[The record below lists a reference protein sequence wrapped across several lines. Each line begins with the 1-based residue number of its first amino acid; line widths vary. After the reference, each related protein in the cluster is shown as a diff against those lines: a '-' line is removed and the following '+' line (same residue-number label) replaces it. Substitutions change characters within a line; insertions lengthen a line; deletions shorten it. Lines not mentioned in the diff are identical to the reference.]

1 MGMPSFRLRIRGRLY
16 AGFMALVVVGLVMA
30 VVAVWNL
37 RAVQSQV
44 ARASALSDSTARA
57 LEISTHL
64 QAIQRANLRYIYDA
78 NESAMREAS
87 ERETAATE
95 LLQVGAKG
103 TFSEERRKLYNDLIA
118 DIAKMKTLRDNLS
131 DAVNEARTGKA
142 TLLPSG
148 DELTVKMNKLSDVAR
163 AAVDEDTASLVADLE
178 SRLLLVQVAN
188 WRFLALRDTKGP
200 ANFRTNADGAAQRL
214 AAIEKSPQATELR
227 NSLAPVKTSL
237 GIYKSAFETTSAAM
251 LQADEIY
258 YKSLAP
264 LIADSIAKLK
274 VAETAL
280 KKDYKESRSQAEA
293 TIDGTTSMQEIVG
306 GVATLFGLIVA
317 FLIARGIV
325 GPLTAMTRV
334 MGKLAGGDL
343 AVEIPSR
350 GKADEIGDMAKA
362 IDVFKTN
369 MIDTERMRHEQTEI
383 EARQA
388 EDRKKDMVRLADQ
401 FEQAV
406 GEIVDTVSSASS
418 ELEAAAGTLTTTAT
432 RAQDLSTEVAS
443 ASQEA
448 SANVQA
454 VASATEELSSSVSE
468 IARQVQESARI
479 ASEAV
484 GQATKTNARVG
495 ELSKAAARIGDVV
508 ELINT
513 IAGQTNLL
521 ALNATIEAARA
532 GEAGRGFAVVAT
544 EVKALAEQTAKAT
557 GEIAQ
562 QVSGI
567 QAATEESVGSIREI
581 SGTIERLSEISS
593 TVAAAVEEQGAAT
606 QEISRNVQQAA
617 HGTQRVSTNIG
628 DVQRGASDTGSASSQ
643 VLSAARSL
651 SSDSNRL
658 KLEVSKFLNSVHAA

>member
-1 MGMPSFRLRIRGRLY
+1 MPSFRLRIRGRLY

-37 RAVQSQV
+37 RSVQEQV
-44 ARASALSDSTARA
+44 AKASAFSDSTARV

-64 QAIQRANLRYIYDA
+64 QAIQRANLRYVYDA

-103 TFSEERRKLYNDLIA
+103 TLSEERRKVYNDLIA
-118 DIAKMKTLRDNLS
+118 DIAKMKSLRDNLG

-148 DELTVKMNKLSDVAR
+148 DELTVKMNKLVDVAR

-178 SRLLLVQVAN
+178 SRLLLVQIAN

-200 ANFRTNADGAAQRL
+200 ANFRTNVDRAAQRL
-214 AAIEKSPQATELR
+214 AALEKSPQAAELR
-227 NSLAPVKTSL
+227 ATLTPVKTSL

-258 YKSLAP
+258 HKSLAP
-264 LIADSIAKLK
+264 LIVESIAKLK

-280 KKDYKESRSQAEA
+280 KKDYKDSRSQAEA
-293 TIDGTTSMQEIVG
+293 VIDSTTSVQEIAG
-306 GVATLFGLIVA
+306 GIATLLGLIVA
-317 FLIARGIV
+317 VLIARSIV
-325 GPLTAMTRV
+325 GPLTAMTRA
-334 MGKLAGGDL
+334 MGALAGGDL
-343 AVEIPSR
+343 AVEIPGR

-369 MIDTERMRHEQTEI
+369 MIDTERMRHEQTET

-388 EDRKKDMVRLADQ
+388 KDRKKDMVRLADQ

-406 GEIVDTVSSASS
+406 GEIVDAVSSASS
-418 ELEAAAGTLTTTAT
+418 ELEASAGTLTATAT

-448 SANVQA
+448 TANVQA

-479 ASEAV
+479 AGEAV
-484 GQATKTNARVG
+484 GQATKTNARVS

-508 ELINT
+508 ELIST

-532 GEAGRGFAVVAT
+532 GEAGRGFAVVAS

-606 QEISRNVQQAA
+606 REISRNVQQAA
-617 HGTQRVSTNIG
+617 HGTLRVSTNIG

-651 SSDSNRL
+651 SADSNRL
-658 KLEVSKFLNSVHAA
+658 KLEVTRFLESVHAA

>member
-1 MGMPSFRLRIRGRLY
+1 MPSFRLRIRGRLY
-16 AGFMALVVVGLVMA
+16 AGFMALVAVGLVMA
-30 VVAVWNL
+30 VVAIWNL
-37 RAVQSQV
+37 RSVQDQV
-44 ARASALSDSTARA
+44 AQQSTLSDSTARV

-78 NESAMREAS
+78 DEAAMKEAS
-87 ERETAATE
+87 EREAAATE

-103 TFSEERRKLYNDLIA
+103 TISEERRKLYNGLIA
-118 DIAKMKTLRDNLS
+118 DIARMRSLRDNLG

-148 DELTVKMNKLSDVAR
+148 DELTAKVAKLVDVAR

-178 SRLLLVQVAN
+178 SRLLFVQIAN

-200 ANFRTNADGAAQRL
+200 ANFRTNVDRAMQRL
-214 AAIEKSPQATELR
+214 SALEKSPQATELR
-227 NSLAPVKTSL
+227 ATLAPVKTSL

-258 YKSLAP
+258 HKSLAP
-264 LIADSIAKLK
+264 LIVDSIARLK
-274 VAETAL
+274 VAETTL
-280 KKDYKESRSQAEA
+280 KNDYKSSRSRAEA
-293 TIDGTTSMQEIVG
+293 VIEGTTSVQEIAG
-306 GVATLFGLIVA
+306 GLATLFGLIVA

-325 GPLTAMTRV
+325 GPLTAMTRA
-334 MGKLAGGDL
+334 MGGLAGGDL
-343 AVEIPSR
+343 AVEIPGR

-362 IDVFKTN
+362 IEVFKTS
-369 MIDTERMRHEQTEI
+369 MIDTERLRQEQTES

-401 FEQAV
+401 FEQTV

-418 ELEAAAGTLTTTAT
+418 ELEASAGTLTATAT

-443 ASQEA
+443 ASLEA
-448 SANVQA
+448 TTNVQA
-454 VASATEELSSSVSE
+454 VASATEQLSSSVGE

-484 GQATKTNARVG
+484 GQASRTNARVG

-508 ELINT
+508 ELIST

-544 EVKALAEQTAKAT
+544 EVKALAEQTARAT

-593 TVAAAVEEQGAAT
+593 TVAAAVEQQGAAT

-617 HGTQRVSTNIG
+617 HGTRRVSTNIE
-628 DVQRGASDTGSASSQ
+628 DVQRGASETGSASSQ

-651 SSDSNRL
+651 SSDSSRL
-658 KLEVSKFLNSVHAA
+658 KLEVAKFLESVHAA

>member
-1 MGMPSFRLRIRGRLY
+1 MPSFRLRIRGRLY

-30 VVAVWNL
+30 VVAIWNL
-37 RAVQSQV
+37 RSVQDQV
-44 ARASALSDSTARA
+44 AKASAFSDSTARV

-78 NESAMREAS
+78 NETAMREAS

-103 TFSEERRKLYNDLIA
+103 TASGERRKLYNDLIA
-118 DIAKMKTLRDNLS
+118 DIAKMKSLRDNLG

-148 DELTVKMNKLSDVAR
+148 DELTVKMNKLVDVAR

-178 SRLLLVQVAN
+178 SRLLLVQIAN

-200 ANFRTNADGAAQRL
+200 ANFRTNVDRASQRL
-214 AAIEKSPQATELR
+214 AALEKSPQASELR
-227 NSLAPVKTSL
+227 ATLAPVKSSL

-258 YKSLAP
+258 HKSLAP
-264 LIADSIAKLK
+264 LIVDSIAKLK

-280 KKDYKESRSQAEA
+280 KKDYKDSRSQAEA
-293 TIDGTTSMQEIVG
+293 VIDGTTSVQAIAG
-306 GVATLFGLIVA
+306 GIATLLGLIVA
-317 FLIARGIV
+317 VLIARSIV
-325 GPLTAMTRV
+325 GPLTAMTRA
-334 MGKLAGGDL
+334 MGLLAGGDIE
-343 AVEIPSR
+343 VEIPSR

-362 IDVFKTN
+362 IQVFKDN
-369 MIDTERMRHEQTEI
+369 MIDTERMRHEQTET

-388 EDRKKDMVRLADQ
+388 EDRKKDMVRLADR

-418 ELEAAAGTLTTTAT
+418 ELEASAGTLTATAT

-484 GQATKTNARVG
+484 GQATRTNARVS

-508 ELINT
+508 ELIST

-532 GEAGRGFAVVAT
+532 GEAGRGFAVVAS

-567 QAATEESVGSIREI
+567 QAATEESAGSIREI

-593 TVAAAVEEQGAAT
+593 TVAAAVEQQGAAT

-651 SSDSNRL
+651 SADSNRL
-658 KLEVSKFLNSVHAA
+658 KQEVARFLGSVHAA

>member
-1 MGMPSFRLRIRGRLY
+1 MPKFRLRIRGRLY
-16 AGFMALVVVGLVMA
+16 AGFMALVAVGVVMA

-37 RAVQSQV
+37 RAVQDQV
-44 ARASALSDSTARA
+44 ARQSALSDSTARV

-64 QAIQRANLRYIYDA
+64 QAIQRANLRYVYDA
-78 NESAMREAS
+78 NEPAMKEAQ
-87 ERETAATE
+87 ERETAAIE

-103 TFSEERRKLYNDLIA
+103 TLSEERRRLYEGLID
-118 DIAKMKTLRDNLS
+118 DIAQMRRLRDKLG

-148 DELTVKMNKLSDVAR
+148 EDLTVKMGKLVDTAR
-163 AAVDEDTASLVADLE
+163 AAVDEDTAALVADLE
-178 SRLLLVQVAN
+178 SRVLLVRVAN
-188 WRFLALRDTKGP
+188 WRFLALRDTQGP
-200 ANFRTNADGAAQRL
+200 ANFRASVDRAAQRL
-214 AAIEKSPQATELR
+214 AAIEKSPQAAELR
-227 NSLAPVKTSL
+227 TTLTPLETSL

-258 YKSLAP
+258 HKNLAP
-264 LIADSIAKLK
+264 LIVESIGKLK
-274 VAETAL
+274 AAETTL
-280 KKDYKESRSQAEA
+280 KKDYRDSRTNAEA
-293 TIDGTTSMQEIVG
+293 VIAGTTTIQEIAG
-306 GVATLFGLIVA
+306 GLAILFGGIVA
-317 FLIARGIV
+317 VLIARSIV
-325 GPLTAMTRV
+325 GPLTSMTRA
-334 MGKLAGGDL
+334 MALLAGGNL
-343 AVEIPSR
+343 EVEIPGR

-362 IDVFKTN
+362 IQVFKDN
-369 MIDTERMRHEQTEI
+369 MVDTERMRAEQTEL

-388 EDRKKDMVRLADQ
+388 ESRKADMVRLADQ

-406 GEIVDTVSSASS
+406 GEIVETVSSASG
-418 ELEAAAGTLTTTAT
+418 ELEASAGTLTATAS

-448 SANVQA
+448 TANVQA

-479 ASEAV
+479 AGEAV
-484 GQATKTNARVG
+484 GQASRTNDRVG
-495 ELSKAAARIGDVV
+495 ELSKAASRIGDVV
-508 ELINT
+508 ELIST

-532 GEAGRGFAVVAT
+532 GEAGRGFAVVAS

-557 GEIAQ
+557 GEIGQ
-562 QVSGI
+562 QIANI
-567 QAATEESVGSIREI
+567 QAATEQSVGAIREI

-593 TVAAAVEEQGAAT
+593 AVAAAVEQQGAAT

-628 DVQRGASDTGSASSQ
+628 DVQRGASETGSASSQ

-651 SSDSNRL
+651 SADSNRL
-658 KLEVSKFLNSVHAA
+658 KLEVARFLDSVHAA

>member
-1 MGMPSFRLRIRGRLY
+1 MPSFRLRIRGRLY

-30 VVAVWNL
+30 VVAIWNL
-37 RAVQSQV
+37 RSVQDQV
-44 ARASALSDSTARA
+44 AKASAFSDSTARV

-87 ERETAATE
+87 EREAAATE

-103 TFSEERRKLYNDLIA
+103 TLSEERRRLYSDLIA
-118 DIAKMKTLRDNLS
+118 DIAKMKTLRDNLG

-178 SRLLLVQVAN
+178 SRLLLVQIAN

-200 ANFRTNADGAAQRL
+200 ANFRTNVDRASQRL
-214 AAIEKSPQATELR
+214 SALEKSPQATELR
-227 NSLAPVKTSL
+227 ATLAPVKSSL

-258 YKSLAP
+258 HKSLAP
-264 LIADSIAKLK
+264 LIVDSIAKLK

-317 FLIARGIV
+317 VLIARSIV
-325 GPLTAMTRV
+325 GPLTSMTRA
-334 MGKLAGGDL
+334 MGLLAGGDL

-362 IDVFKTN
+362 IQVFKDN

-406 GEIVDTVSSASS
+406 GEIVDTVSSASN
-418 ELEAAAGTLTTTAT
+418 ELEASAGTLTATAT

-448 SANVQA
+448 TANVQA
-454 VASATEELSSSVSE
+454 VASATEQLSSSVSE

-479 ASEAV
+479 AGEAV

-508 ELINT
+508 ELIST

-532 GEAGRGFAVVAT
+532 GEAGRGFAVVAS

-651 SSDSNRL
+651 SADSSRL
-658 KLEVSKFLNSVHAA
+658 KQEVAKFLSSVHAA

>member
-1 MGMPSFRLRIRGRLY
+1 MPSFRLRIRGRLY

-30 VVAVWNL
+30 VVAIWNL
-37 RAVQSQV
+37 RSVQDQV
-44 ARASALSDSTARA
+44 AKASAFSDSTARV

-78 NESAMREAS
+78 NETAMREAS

-103 TFSEERRKLYNDLIA
+103 TLSEARRKLYNDLIA
-118 DIAKMKTLRDNLS
+118 DIAKMKSLRDNLG

-148 DELTVKMNKLSDVAR
+148 DELTVKMNKLVDVAR

-178 SRLLLVQVAN
+178 SRLLLVQIAN

-200 ANFRTNADGAAQRL
+200 ANFRTNVDRASQRL
-214 AAIEKSPQATELR
+214 AALEKSPQASELR
-227 NSLAPVKTSL
+227 ATLAPVKSSL

-258 YKSLAP
+258 HKSLAP
-264 LIADSIAKLK
+264 LIVDSIAKLK

-280 KKDYKESRSQAEA
+280 KKDYKDSRSQAEA
-293 TIDGTTSMQEIVG
+293 VIDGTTSVQAIAG
-306 GVATLFGLIVA
+306 GIATLLGLIVA
-317 FLIARGIV
+317 VLIARSIV
-325 GPLTAMTRV
+325 GPLTAMTRA
-334 MGKLAGGDL
+334 MGLLAGGDIE
-343 AVEIPSR
+343 VEIPSR

-362 IDVFKTN
+362 IQVFKDN
-369 MIDTERMRHEQTEI
+369 MIDTERMRHEQTET

-388 EDRKKDMVRLADQ
+388 EDRKKDMVRLADR

-418 ELEAAAGTLTTTAT
+418 ELEASAGTLTATAT

-484 GQATKTNARVG
+484 GQATRTNARVS

-508 ELINT
+508 ELIST

-532 GEAGRGFAVVAT
+532 GEAGRGFAVVAS

-567 QAATEESVGSIREI
+567 QAATEESAGSIREI

-593 TVAAAVEEQGAAT
+593 TVAAAVEQQGAAT

-651 SSDSNRL
+651 SADSNRL
-658 KLEVSKFLNSVHAA
+658 KQEVARFLGSVHAA

>member
-1 MGMPSFRLRIRGRLY
+1 MPNFRLRIRGRLY
-16 AGFMALVVVGLVMA
+16 AGFMALVAVGLVMA
-30 VVAVWNL
+30 VVAIWNL
-37 RAVQSQV
+37 RSVQDQV
-44 ARASALSDSTARA
+44 AKASAFSDSTARV
-57 LEISTHL
+57 LEVSTHL

-78 NESAMREAS
+78 SEPAMKEAA

-95 LLQVGAKG
+95 LLKVGAQG
-103 TFSEERRKLYNDLIA
+103 TLSEERRRLYNDLIA
-118 DIAKMKTLRDNLS
+118 DIAKMRSLRDNLG

-148 DELTVKMNKLSDVAR
+148 DELTVKMGKLVDVAR
-163 AAVDEDTASLVADLE
+163 AAVDEDTGALVADLE
-178 SRLLLVQVAN
+178 SRLLLVQIAN
-188 WRFLALRDTKGP
+188 WRFLALRDSKGP
-200 ANFRTNADGAAQRL
+200 ANFRTNVDRASQRL
-214 AAIEKSPQATELR
+214 SALEKSPQAAELR
-227 NSLAPVKTSL
+227 TTLAPVKTSL

-258 YKSLAP
+258 HKSLAP
-264 LIADSIAKLK
+264 LIVDSIAKLK

-293 TIDGTTSMQEIVG
+293 VIDGTTTVQAIAG
-306 GVATLFGLIVA
+306 CLAALFGLIVA
-317 FLIARGIV
+317 FLIARSIV
-325 GPLTAMTRV
+325 GPLTSMTRA
-334 MGKLAGGDL
+334 MGLLAGGNL
-343 AVEIPSR
+343 EVEIPGR

-362 IDVFKTN
+362 IEVFKTN
-369 MIDTERMRHEQTEI
+369 MIDTERLRTEQTET

-388 EDRKKDMVRLADQ
+388 ESRKADMVRLADQ

-406 GEIVDTVSSASS
+406 GEIVDTVSSASN
-418 ELEAAAGTLTTTAT
+418 ELEASAGTLTATAT
-432 RAQDLSTEVAS
+432 RAQNLSTEVAS

-448 SANVQA
+448 TANVQA
-454 VASATEELSSSVSE
+454 VASATEQLSSSVTE

-479 ASEAV
+479 ANEAV
-484 GQATKTNARVG
+484 GQASRTNERVG

-508 ELINT
+508 ELIST

-532 GEAGRGFAVVAT
+532 GEAGRGFAVVAS

-557 GEIAQ
+557 GEIGQ
-562 QVSGI
+562 QISSI
-567 QAATEESVGSIREI
+567 QAATEQSVGSIREI

-593 TVAAAVEEQGAAT
+593 AVAAAVEEQGAAT
-606 QEISRNVQQAA
+606 QDISRNVQQAA
-617 HGTQRVSTNIG
+617 HGTQRVSINIG
-628 DVQRGASDTGSASSQ
+628 DVQRGASETGSASSQ

-658 KLEVSKFLNSVHAA
+658 KQEVTKFLNSVHAA

>member
-1 MGMPSFRLRIRGRLY
+1 MPNFRLRIRGRLY
-16 AGFMALVVVGLVMA
+16 AGFMALVAVGLVMA
-30 VVAVWNL
+30 VVAIWNL
-37 RAVQSQV
+37 RSVQDQV
-44 ARASALSDSTARA
+44 AKASAFSDSTARV
-57 LEISTHL
+57 LEVSTHL

-78 NESAMREAS
+78 SEPAMKEAA

-95 LLQVGAKG
+95 LLKVGAQG
-103 TFSEERRKLYNDLIA
+103 TLSEERRKLYNDLIA
-118 DIAKMKTLRDNLS
+118 DIAKMRSLRDNLG

-148 DELTVKMNKLSDVAR
+148 DELTVKMGKLVDVAR
-163 AAVDEDTASLVADLE
+163 AAVDEDTGALVADLE
-178 SRLLLVQVAN
+178 SRLLLVQIAN
-188 WRFLALRDTKGP
+188 WRFLALRDSKGP
-200 ANFRTNADGAAQRL
+200 ANFRTNVDRASQRL
-214 AAIEKSPQATELR
+214 SALEKSPQAAELR
-227 NSLAPVKTSL
+227 TTLAPVKTSL

-258 YKSLAP
+258 HKSLAP
-264 LIADSIAKLK
+264 LIVDSIAKLK
-274 VAETAL
+274 VAEAAL

-293 TIDGTTSMQEIVG
+293 VIDGTTTVQAIAG
-306 GVATLFGLIVA
+306 CLATLFGLIVA
-317 FLIARGIV
+317 FLIARSIV
-325 GPLTAMTRV
+325 GPLTSMTRA
-334 MGKLAGGDL
+334 MGLLAGGNL
-343 AVEIPSR
+343 EVEIPGR

-362 IDVFKTN
+362 IEVFKTN
-369 MIDTERMRHEQTEI
+369 MIDTERLRTEQTET

-388 EDRKKDMVRLADQ
+388 ESRKADMVRLADQ

-406 GEIVDTVSSASS
+406 GEIVDTVSSASN
-418 ELEAAAGTLTTTAT
+418 ELEASAGTLTATAT
-432 RAQDLSTEVAS
+432 RAQNLSTEVAS

-448 SANVQA
+448 TANVQA
-454 VASATEELSSSVSE
+454 VASATEQLSSSVTE

-479 ASEAV
+479 ANEAV
-484 GQATKTNARVG
+484 GQASKTNERVG

-508 ELINT
+508 ELIST

-532 GEAGRGFAVVAT
+532 GEAGRGFAVVAS

-557 GEIAQ
+557 GEIGQ
-562 QVSGI
+562 QISSI
-567 QAATEESVGSIREI
+567 QAATEQSVGSIREI

-593 TVAAAVEEQGAAT
+593 AVAAAVEEQGAAT
-606 QEISRNVQQAA
+606 QDISRNVQQAA

-628 DVQRGASDTGSASSQ
+628 DVQRGASETGSASSQ

-658 KLEVSKFLNSVHAA
+658 KQEVAKFLSSVHAA

>member
-1 MGMPSFRLRIRGRLY
+1 
-16 AGFMALVVVGLVMA
+16 MAL
-30 VVAVWNL
+30 VAVWNL
-37 RAVQSQV
+37 WTIQDQV
-44 ARASALSDSTARA
+44 ARMSAFSDHAARVR
-57 LEISTHL
+57 EISINL
-64 QAIQRANLRYIYDA
+64 QALQRANLRYIYDA
-78 NESAMREAS
+78 NEPAFKEAA
-87 ERETAATE
+87 EQEAATVA
-95 LLQVGAKG
+95 LLKAHSAESI
-103 TFSEERRKLYNDLIA
+103 SEERRKVYDGLIG
-118 DIAKMKTLRDNLS
+118 DIGKLQSLRERMGA
-131 DAVNEARTGKA
+131 AVKETTKGKA
-142 TLLPSG
+142 ALLPG
-148 DELTVKMNKLSDVAR
+148 GEELNTYAGKLVVA
-163 AAVDEDTASLVADLE
+163 AHGTHDPEITAPVADLE
-178 SRLLLVQVAN
+178 SRILQARLAS
-188 WRFLALRDTKGP
+188 WRFLAMRDSKSTSTFK
-200 ANFRTNADGAAQRL
+200 ANTERAQQRITSLQEADVPEQV
-214 AAIEKSPQATELR
+214 KSALG
-227 NSLAPVKTSL
+227 PVKTSL
-237 GIYKSAFETTSAAM
+237 AAYQAAFESTSAAI
-251 LQADEIY
+251 LLADETYRNNI
-258 YKSLAP
+258 AP
-264 LIADSIAKLK
+264 LITSSIDKLK
-274 VAETAL
+274 VADSELAV
-280 KKDYKESRSQAEA
+280 ESQKTRAVA
-293 TIDGTTSMQEIVG
+293 VGVIARTTWIQEVAG
-306 GVATLFGLIVA
+306 GLAVLFGLIVA

-325 GPLTAMTRV
+325 GPLTAMTRA

-343 AVEIPSR
+343 AVEIPGR
-350 GKADEIGDMAKA
+350 GNTDEIGDMAKA
-362 IDVFKTN
+362 IDVFKTS
-369 MIDTERMRHEQTEI
+369 MIDTERMRHEQTEV

-418 ELEAAAGTLTTTAT
+418 ELEVSAGTLTATAT

-484 GQATKTNARVG
+484 DQATNTNARVS

-508 ELINT
+508 ELIST

-617 HGTQRVSTNIG
+617 HGTQRVSANIG
-628 DVQRGASDTGSASSQ
+628 DVQRGASETGSASSQ
-643 VLSAARSL
+643 VLLAARSL

>member
-1 MGMPSFRLRIRGRLY
+1 MPSFRLRIRGRLY

-37 RAVQSQV
+37 RSVQEQV
-44 ARASALSDSTARA
+44 AKASAFSDSTARV

-64 QAIQRANLRYIYDA
+64 QAIQRANLRYVYDA

-103 TFSEERRKLYNDLIA
+103 TLSEERRKVYNDLIA
-118 DIAKMKTLRDNLS
+118 DIAKMKSLRDNLG

-148 DELTVKMNKLSDVAR
+148 DELTVKMNKLVDVAR

-178 SRLLLVQVAN
+178 SRLLLVQIAN

-200 ANFRTNADGAAQRL
+200 ANFRTNVDRAAQRL
-214 AAIEKSPQATELR
+214 AALEKSPQATELR
-227 NSLAPVKTSL
+227 ATLTPVKTSL

-258 YKSLAP
+258 HKSLAP
-264 LIADSIAKLK
+264 LIVESIAKLK

-280 KKDYKESRSQAEA
+280 KKDYKDSRSQAEA
-293 TIDGTTSMQEIVG
+293 VIDSTTSVQEIAG
-306 GVATLFGLIVA
+306 GIATLLGLIVA
-317 FLIARGIV
+317 VLIARSIV
-325 GPLTAMTRV
+325 GPLTAMTRA
-334 MGKLAGGDL
+334 MGALAGGDL
-343 AVEIPSR
+343 AVEIPGR

-369 MIDTERMRHEQTEI
+369 MIDTERMRHEQTET

-388 EDRKKDMVRLADQ
+388 KDRKKDMVRLADQ

-418 ELEAAAGTLTTTAT
+418 ELEASAGTLTATAT

-448 SANVQA
+448 TANVQA

-479 ASEAV
+479 AGEAV
-484 GQATKTNARVG
+484 GQATKTNARVS

-508 ELINT
+508 ELIST

-532 GEAGRGFAVVAT
+532 GEAGRGFAVVAS

-606 QEISRNVQQAA
+606 REISRNVQQAA
-617 HGTQRVSTNIG
+617 HGTLRVSTNIG

-651 SSDSNRL
+651 STDSNRL
-658 KLEVSKFLNSVHAA
+658 KLEVTRFLESVHAA